1 MGSPKSV
8 SHSTLV
14 RIRKIFSGL
23 AGQTGFIKYL
33 IKRIII
39 LSIVLVAVIVSLIMI
54 AGGFG
59 IMDKIQ
65 RIQINRSVLDM
76 IRADRTSGSWS
87 QAYRQ
92 SFIANQTALLEK
104 ARGLDKPFYTRMFG
118 YVWQALTW
126 DFGQA
131 QILQSSSGSP
141 YVRDMIIERLPRTI
155 LLFTTAEL
163 TAAFL
168 GIAVALVV
176 ARKPLSIA
184 DRTTSAWAVVTN
196 SIPWWWFGMIMI
208 IIFAYYSRLL
218 PSGGYVGVPA
228 PTQPVA
234 YALDIGVHMILPL
247 ATIVLVSFGGF
258 AYVVRSILLDVFQQD
273 YILFA
278 RAKGLKERIV
288 MYRHALRAAMPPVIT
303 MLLFTLVGSLGGAI
317 ITETVFDWQGMGML
331 YYSAISQQDLPVI
344 VGLTFVFSFFTIVVV
359 LLLDIIY
366 AVLDPRVRTAPVAVG

>member
-1 MGSPKSV
+1 MASPKST
-8 SHSTLV
+8 SRST
-14 RIRKIFSGL
+14 RTRAKKIFYGL

-39 LSIVLVAVIVSLIMI
+39 LFIVLVAVIVSLIFI
-54 AGGFG
+54 AEGFG
-59 IMDKIQ
+59 ILDKVE
-65 RIQINRSVLDM
+65 RVQINRQVLDM
-76 IRADRTSGSWS
+76 IRGIRNSGSWS
-87 QAYRQ
+87 QAYRE
-92 SFIANQTALLEK
+92 SFIANESALLAK

-126 DFGQA
+126 DFGRA
-131 QILQSSSGSP
+131 QVMISFSGSP
-141 YVRDMIIERLPRTI
+141 FVRDMIVERLPRTI

-163 TAAFL
+163 TAAFV

-208 IIFAYYSRLL
+208 IIFAYYSRIL
-218 PSGGYVGVPA
+218 PSGGYVSVPA
-228 PTQPVA
+228 PTQPVT
-234 YALDIGVHMILPL
+234 YALDVGAHLILPL
-247 ATIVLVSFGGF
+247 TTIVLVSFGGF

-317 ITETVFDWQGMGML
+317 VTETVFDWQGMGML
-331 YYSAISQQDLPVI
+331 YYQAILQQDLPVI

-366 AVLDPRVRTAPVAVG
+366 AFLDPRVRTAPVAAG